1 MTASDKSSNMPV
13 MRYTIE
19 QWKQIEAIGA
29 KLGASSEQMRKW
41 RERGVA
47 GKWQARLIAA
57 SRGKIKASLFVEEQ
71 AA

>member
-1 MTASDKSSNMPV
+1 MPD
-13 MRYTIE
+13 MRYTSE
-19 QWKQIEAIGA
+19 QWKQIEAVGA

-47 GKWQARLIAA
+47 GKWQARLIDA
-57 SRGKIKASLFVEEQ
+57 SRGKIKASLFVNEGQ